1 MVGMAL
7 VNVIAPVRPPTGPPD
22 VKGSTEQ
29 LMVTGGAN
37 PYSPYASIPVILGK
51 VRLTPPIGAKNF
63 VEYPDDTKV
72 VLNMLLVW
80 GYGPLTIDAATLKI
94 GDVPIDNYDLG
105 SNPGILTFDRKTAIS
120 AGDQLI
126 FDGIYGTDVEQLNS
140 GVELTGDD
148 LVYANRFTGTTVQV
162 GPNKLYGLGPNGYA
176 SNLGI
181 YINSGEVIAP
191 PVELVE
197 IVPQSN

>member
-1 MVGMAL
+1 M
-7 VNVIAPVRPPTGPPD
+7 
-22 VKGSTEQ
+22 
-29 LMVTGGAN
+29 
-37 PYSPYASIPVILGK
+37 
-51 VRLTPPIGAKNF
+51 GAKNF

-80 GYGPLTIDAATLKI
+80 GYGPLTIDATTLKI
-94 GDVPIDNYDLG
+94 GEVPIENYDLG
-105 SNPGILTFDRKTAIS
+105 NILISQPGGPVEGSGYELQPYPGLITFDRKAAIS
-120 AGDQLI
+120 AQDQLI

-181 YINSGEVIAP
+181 YINSGEVVLAP
-191 PVELVE
+191 PELSEIVATVE
-197 IVPQSN
+197 IGGL